1 MTPLRRAAWIALLAY
16 AIQTVMSI
24 GAFHFMVGRP
34 VPTGFD
40 ADLWARGYAFGMT
53 HMGAL
58 MIATGFLAAV
68 FTVADHVGWRNGLR
82 AALAVVV
89 LTLSVELVGA
99 WTGVPFGDHAYGG
112 QLGWLVFG
120 LVPLVIPLS
129 WFLMLV
135 ASLGIALRFSRGPVV
150 TLCLTALGL
159 FAWDVLMEPAMSA
172 AYPFWVWRSSGVYHG
187 MPIANWLSWLVIGP
201 VIAWTLR
208 RVAGPA
214 LEQLATDPLAPALY
228 TLTGLLPLALALEF
242 GLYGA
247 AALGGAAMV
256 IYLVAPRVPGVIL
269 ARSSAPPADPR
280 APAAT

>member
-1 MTPLRRAAWIALLAY
+1 
-16 AIQTVMSI
+16 
-24 GAFHFMVGRP
+24 
-34 VPTGFD
+34 
-40 ADLWARGYAFGMT
+40 
-53 HMGAL
+53 
-58 MIATGFLAAV
+58 
-68 FTVADHVGWRNGLR
+68 
-82 AALAVVV
+82 
-89 LTLSVELVGA
+89 
-99 WTGVPFGDHAYGG
+99 
-112 QLGWLVFG
+112 
-120 LVPLVIPLS
+120 
-129 WFLMLV
+129 
-135 ASLGIALRFSRGPVV
+135 
-150 TLCLTALGL
+150 
-159 FAWDVLMEPAMSA
+159 
-172 AYPFWVWRSSGVYHG
+172 